1 MAVNKVTLGSQ
12 TIIDL
17 TGDTI
22 SAGDALVGVSLHL
35 ATGEAVTG
43 TLSDFTGA
51 TSSAAGAHGLVPAP
65 AAGDQGKVLKGDGTW
80 GAVPTA
86 SSSTV
91 GGIRLAAPFDVQSN
105 GTLTIDPANTTRNGA
120 MTNVDWIKLHNL
132 PTASELAADYQTK
145 LVSGTSIKTIN
156 STSLLGSGDIS
167 ITVPTKVSDLTNDS
181 GFITDPGV
189 TSVNGATGAV
199 TIPATGDAMPVSTGS
214 QTTVAAAIAA
224 RATLEQV
231 YPVGAIYISTAST
244 DPATLFGF
252 GTWSRILGQFLLA
265 ADGRT
270 YVTGTTGGEATHTLT
285 ESEMPTHTHDI
296 EGGATNVIAWVGANN
311 GNYGLA
317 SGKTVRGRSI
327 LDAGG
332 GQPHNNMP
340 PYYAVYMWERTA

>member
-1 MAVNKVTLGSQ
+1 MAVNKVTLGNQ

-86 SSSTV
+86 TSSTV
-91 GGIRLAAPFDVQSN
+91 GGIRLALPFDVQSN

-252 GTWSRILGQFLLA
+252 GTWSRILGRFLLA
-265 ADGRT
+265 ADGLH
-270 YVTGTTGGEATHTLT
+270 YVPGTLGGEATHTLT
-285 ESEMPTHTHDI
+285 TDEMPSHTHAVDS
-296 EGGATNVIAWVGANN
+296 
-311 GNYGLA
+311 A
-317 SGKTVRGRSI
+317 SGNPTAYIANQAGSI
-327 LDAGG
+327 GGSGKNIISKPILPTGG
-332 GQPHNNMP
+332 GQAHNNMP